1 MSKGEEKTV
10 EMKKADRKSIII
22 FALAMLGCFVAGM
35 IGGFCSKMIEDSNGF
50 LSNFVEKLAAIIN
63 SESYYVGLL
72 VSVIATI
79 VAYVLYRK
87 SRKAY
92 ETWDEEDDEVMDKIE
107 RNLSLALTAPN
118 LALIFTYV
126 ATAIGLSQLPV
137 FFEEGEFAI
146 VKSILL
152 LTGIIFSLVM
162 TFVLNGKV
170 VSFEKEMNPEK
181 KGNIYDFNFQKKW
194 MESCDEAEKLVAYK
208 CAFASYKMTQNVCS
222 LLILVCMLGMSNG
235 QWGNA
240 PVLMV
245 GVIWLSSYLSYSAE
259 ALKLSKNAKRIQE

>member
-1 MSKGEEKTV
+1 MSKGEEKTA

-22 FALAMLGCFVAGM
+22 FAVAMLGCFVAGM
-35 IGGFCSKMIEDSNGF
+35 IGGFCSKMFADSNGF
-50 LSNFVEKLAAIIN
+50 LSNFAEKLTAIIN
-63 SESYYVGLL
+63 SESYYVGLV
-72 VSVIATI
+72 VSAISAVI
-79 VAYVLYRK
+79 AYVLYRK

-92 ETWDEEDDEVMDKIE
+92 ETWDEEDDEVMDTIE
-107 RNLSLALTAPN
+107 RKLSLALMAPN
-118 LALIFTYV
+118 LALIFTYI

-152 LTGIIFSLVM
+152 LSGIIFSLIM
-162 TFVLNGKV
+162 TFVLNGKI
-170 VSFEKEMNPEK
+170 VSLEKEMNPEK

-194 MESCDEAEKLVAYK
+194 MQSSDEAEKLVVYK
-208 CAFASYKMTQNVCS
+208 CAFASYKMTQNMCS

-245 GVIWLSSYLSYSAE
+245 GVIWLTSYLSYGAE
-259 ALKLSKNAKRIQE
+259 ALKLSKNASKIQE

>member
-1 MSKGEEKTV
+1 MSKGEEKTA
-10 EMKKADRKSIII
+10 EMKKTDRKSIII
-22 FALAMLGCFVAGM
+22 FALAMLGCFVVGM
-35 IGGFCSKMIEDSNGF
+35 IGGFCSKMFADSNGF
-50 LSNFVEKLAAIIN
+50 LTNFTEKLTATIN
-63 SESYYVGLL
+63 SESYYVGLV
-72 VSVIATI
+72 VSVIASVI
-79 VAYVLYRK
+79 AYVLYRK
-87 SRKAY
+87 SRKAF
-92 ETWDEEDDEVMDKIE
+92 ETWDEEDDEAMDKID
-107 RNLSLALTAPN
+107 RNLSLALIAPN
-118 LALIFTYV
+118 LALIFTYI

-146 VKSILL
+146 VKSAILL
-152 LTGIIFSLVM
+152 SGIIFSLIM

-194 MESCDEAEKLVAYK
+194 MESSDEAEKLVAYK

-222 LLILVCMLGMSNG
+222 LLILVCMFGMSNG

-245 GVIWLSSYLSYSAE
+245 GIIWLISYLSYGVE